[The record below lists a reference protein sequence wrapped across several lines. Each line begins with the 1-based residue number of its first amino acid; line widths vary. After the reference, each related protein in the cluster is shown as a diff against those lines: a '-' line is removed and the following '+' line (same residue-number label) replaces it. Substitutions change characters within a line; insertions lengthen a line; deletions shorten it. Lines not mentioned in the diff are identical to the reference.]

1 MSKLMDF
8 IASRLVVG
16 TSRQLDQGQV
26 GDLLDE
32 SNQRSSD
39 SVGSIL
45 VDSLSRLSLNLAE
58 ASL

>member
-58 ASL
+58 VSL